1 MHHGGVQRRF
11 LYRFTGLVPGR
22 VVVPAGDINLLC
34 HLKIVD
40 AVKPIHHIGGKFGIG
55 GNFLDGIPLK
65 FQKVDMSITDEA
77 LPVQRQCLHSVF
89 ALRGGAFD
97 LLPRG
102 VVVAP
107 ETGIPRLVQR
117 LQATVARLQPTAE
130 LRLAQLAVAVPA
142 HLVGDMPQ
150 DDCRVTA
157 EALRQLLVDTAH
169 FIPIQR
175 RGIAVILTP
184 VVQLPHAVSP
194 HTAHL
199 RVLVCQPCGAC
210 STGGRQN
217 RADPVGVKVVD
228 DVRQPVQLEHAL
240 LRLQHRP

>member
-1 MHHGGVQRRF
+1 M
-11 LYRFTGLVPGR
+11 PGR
-22 VVVPAGDINLLC
+22 VVVPAGDIDLLC
-34 HLKIVD
+34 HLEIVD
-40 AVKPIHHIGGKFGIG
+40 AVKPIHHIDGKFGIG
-55 GNFLDGIPLK
+55 GNFFDGIPLK
-65 FQKVDMSITDEA
+65 FQKIDMSVADKA
-77 LPVQRQCLHSVF
+77 LPVERKRLHGVF
-89 ALRGGAFD
+89 ALWGRAFD
-97 LLPRG
+97 LFPIG
-102 VVVAP
+102 VVMAP
-107 ETGIPRLVQR
+107 EAGIPRLVQR

-184 VVQLPHAVSP
+184 VVQFPHAVSP

-217 RADPVGVKVVD
+217 RADPVGVKVMD
-228 DVRQPVQLEHAL
+228 DVRQPVQIEHTL
-240 LRLQHRP
+240 LRFQHRP